1 MRPHTEDGYPR
12 RPKGPSAPST
22 STSPALHA
30 RLSCG
35 PAGLAV
41 QWATGREA
49 HSEVL
54 TVSGV
59 LRLGGLR
66 TAVCRGGGGSGAVG
80 LGFTDQRSKG
90 VIRIH
95 HFQRLQTERM
105 CGHIIPVPGVRGN
118 PFVAKKAQLNPR
130 TVFRSMVDAL
140 QDTQRARMTV
150 AMLCVAAL
158 SPRGSEGTHGF
169 HLLVNFYGSTHKSAS
184 HQANNKNA
192 KQTLM
197 MIK

>member
-66 TAVCRGGGGSGAVG
+66 TAVCRGGGWERGCRPGLYGPAQQGGDPDPPLSKAADREDVWSHHSRTRSQGEPFCGQEGSTQPQNSVSEHGGRASG
-80 LGFTDQRSKG
+80 HAESPNDRGHAL
-90 VIRIH
+90 
-95 HFQRLQTERM
+95 
-105 CGHIIPVPGVRGN
+105 CGCSESQGKRGN
-118 PFVAKKAQLNPR
+118 TWLPPSSK
-130 TVFRSMVDAL
+130 
-140 QDTQRARMTV
+140 
-150 AMLCVAAL
+150 
-158 SPRGSEGTHGF
+158 
-169 HLLVNFYGSTHKSAS
+169 LLRLYP
-184 HQANNKNA
+184 
-192 KQTLM
+192 
-197 MIK
+197 